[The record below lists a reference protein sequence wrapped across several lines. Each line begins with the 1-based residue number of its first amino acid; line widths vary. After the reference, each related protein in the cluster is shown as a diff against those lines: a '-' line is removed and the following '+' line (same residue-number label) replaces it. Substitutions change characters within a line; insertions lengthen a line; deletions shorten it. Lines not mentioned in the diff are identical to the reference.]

1 MSSSMSQPTET
12 KVFSASVPNP
22 TVLTLA
28 DMRRSYQATYT
39 LAKQLGLVEW
49 YLEEFGTEE
58 QWLSQFR
65 RMPYDEDA

>member
-1 MSSSMSQPTET
+1 
-12 KVFSASVPNP
+12 
-22 TVLTLA
+22 
-28 DMRRSYQATYT
+28 MRRSYQATYT